1 MPTFLSK
8 HTLQYRSII
17 NSTLGLSIFCLGT
30 SSLKLLVLG
39 QTKLGSRFAHFWG
52 KVPSSVFVNKPRF
65 VFWWMMER
73 WSKYNAFFMFFES
86 HCTNLVRSS
95 VLVYLW
101 TSVRSSEISSSTQHY
116 LGPFGKSMW
125 SSGCWD
131 RYRHKE
137 LWHIPDYTVLRQ
149 IPKKVQFEKDSK
161 TSHFFSFSKSI
172 KDLLL

>member
-1 MPTFLSK
+1 MGKSSKFSFCEQTQVRFL
-8 HTLQYRSII
+8 
-17 NSTLGLSIFCLGT
+17 
-30 SSLKLLVLG
+30 
-39 QTKLGSRFAHFWG
+39 
-52 KVPSSVFVNKPRF
+52 
-65 VFWWMMER
+65 MMER

-95 VLVYLW
+95 ALVYLW

-161 TSHFFSFSKSI
+161 TRHFFFFFKKYKRFTALKELTFKRRVKKKCWFSVLRYYYKSNKHTPKSFVTF
-172 KDLLL
+172 